1 MNGTMNLFRMQSRQR
16 EHDIRFHTDI
26 YGGDLKQRV
35 AHYAHHYAKYVG
47 RLASL
52 LKHNRNE
59 EPTFSEGLERTITDA
74 FIITLASSEA
84 LNIDFEDVKAK
95 YAVDS
100 QKQRKPPQKVAETLL
115 YDLAIYQGG
124 IAKALDS
131 YDHMEVFAIGEE
143 LRQRIKDIMRILL
156 TTADSIGLNL
166 ETTTFTRWKDIEA
179 KRIL

>member
-1 MNGTMNLFRMQSRQR
+1 MNLFRMQTRQR
-16 EHDIRFHTDI
+16 EHDVRFHTDI

-52 LKHNRNE
+52 LKHKPE
-59 EPTFSEGLERTITDA
+59 EPTFSQDLEKTITDT

-84 LNIDFEDVKAK
+84 LNIDLSKA
-95 YAVDS
+95 
-100 QKQRKPPQKVAETLL
+100 QKNVTERPQTPQQVAETLL

-143 LRQRIKDIMRILL
+143 LRQRTRDILHIIFNA
-156 TTADSIGLNL
+156 ADGIGLDL
-166 ETTTFTRWKDIEA
+166 EASTFTRWKDIEA